1 MKNVRSAASQRN
13 ETLIRTSEFE
23 SPVGRMRLGST
34 EKGLCWVELPGACGR
49 GFSGWLR
56 AQVPDARLVEDPAA
70 NESARTQ
77 LLEYLAGERL
87 HFELPLDLRA
97 TPFQQAVYDE
107 LLAIPYGET
116 RSYADVARS
125 IGKPKAVRATG
136 TANGANPIPLIVPCH
151 RVIASGGGLG
161 GYGGGLPLKR
171 KLLAMERSRVC
182 AAGDLL

>member
-1 MKNVRSAASQRN
+1 MQM
-13 ETLIRTSEFE
+13 IRTCEFE
-23 SPVGRMRLGST
+23 TPVGRMRLGST
-34 EKGLCWVELPGACGR
+34 EKGLCWVELPGSGGR

-56 AQVPDARLVEDPAA
+56 AQVPEHKVVVDEAPNR
-70 NESARTQ
+70 SACEQ
-77 LLEYLAGERL
+77 LLEFLAGDRI

-97 TPFQQAVYDE
+97 TPFQHAVYDE

-116 RSYADVARS
+116 RSYADVARK

-136 TANGANPIPLIVPCH
+136 TANGANPIPLIIPCH

-171 KLLAMERSRVC
+171 KLLAMESSRVR
-182 AAGDLL
+182 AGGLL